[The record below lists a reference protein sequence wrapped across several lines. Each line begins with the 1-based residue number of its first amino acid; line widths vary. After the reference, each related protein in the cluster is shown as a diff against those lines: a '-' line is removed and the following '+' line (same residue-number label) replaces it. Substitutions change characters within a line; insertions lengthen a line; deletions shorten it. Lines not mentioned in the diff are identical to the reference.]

1 MILNQKMGS
10 FSTSLTMSENG
21 YLSLSKKGYSGP
33 MKRDDVF
40 YQAMLARDAR
50 FDGKFFVGVKT
61 TGIYCRPICPAKPK
75 RENVEFFPNHH
86 AAEKA
91 GYRPCLRCR
100 PESAPLSPA
109 WVGKSALVR
118 RAIRMIDRQE
128 SIDFDEDRFA
138 GLFGVSA
145 RHLRRLFI
153 EEIGK
158 TPKQLS
164 FENRLNLARKLI
176 TETALPMTEI
186 AFASGFGSIRRFN
199 AAFKE
204 RFKKSPSEVRRHRI
218 PLESVIRLSLSYR
231 PPYDFQ
237 GLLHFYRAHQM
248 GDLESITED
257 SYSRVLF
264 FNGKVGTVTVK
275 NQAQD
280 SCLIAEIDFPDT
292 TMIHAIV
299 ARVRSM
305 FDLDSDPV
313 LVANALESVPALR
326 KILKKHPGIRL
337 PSGWDPFEVAVSAI
351 LGQLVSVE
359 RGRGLV
365 KDLIEMIGERVSS
378 EFNGRQIRLFPSP
391 EKVWQA
397 DLSSLKTT
405 QRRKETLKS
414 FARALHE
421 GTLSLNPAQDM
432 DQFYQTVLAIPGVGP
447 WTAQYMALKAL
458 KHTDAFPE
466 TDLVIARALEIVGPG
481 KTDIISPWRGY
492 LAALLWR
499 EYTGKLTKRSKK

>member
-1 MILNQKMGS
+1 M
-10 FSTSLTMSENG
+10 SLTMSENG
-21 YLSLSKKGYSGP
+21 YPSSSKQGYSGP
-33 MKRDDVF
+33 MNRDDVF

-100 PESAPLSPA
+100 PESAPQSPA

-118 RAIRMIDRQE
+118 RAVRMIDRQE
-128 SIDFDEDRFA
+128 SLDFDEEQFA
-138 GLFGVSA
+138 NLFGVSA

-153 EEIGK
+153 AEIGK

-186 AFASGFGSIRRFN
+186 AFASGFRSIRRFN
-199 AAFKE
+199 AAFKD
-204 RFKKSPSEVRRHRI
+204 RFKKNPTEVRRHRI
-218 PLESVIRLSLSYR
+218 PLENVIRLSLSYR

-237 GLLHFYRAHQM
+237 GLLQFYRAHQM
-248 GDLESITED
+248 GPLERIDED
-257 SYSRVLF
+257 TYTRVLY
-264 FNGKVGTVTVK
+264 FNGKTGTVTVR
-275 NQAQD
+275 NQTEE
-280 SCLIAEIDFPDT
+280 SCLISEIDFPDT

-299 ARVRSM
+299 TRVRSM

-313 LVANALESVPALR
+313 LVANALESVPAIK

-351 LGQLVSVE
+351 LGQLVSIE
-359 RGRGLV
+359 RGRSLV
-365 KDLIEMIGERVSS
+365 KDLIDLTGEDTF
-378 EFNGRQIRLFPSP
+378 EKHGQHIRLFPSP
-391 EKVWQA
+391 AKVWLS

-405 QRRKETLKS
+405 QKRKDTLKL
-414 FARALHE
+414 FARSVAE
-421 GTLSLNPAQDM
+421 GTLTLDPAQDM
-432 DQFYQTVLAIPGVGP
+432 DQFYRAVLAIPGIGP
-447 WTAQYMALKAL
+447 WTAHYMALKAL

-466 TDLVIARALEIVGPG
+466 TDLVLARALEIVGPENSQ
-481 KTDIISPWRGY
+481 KVSPWRGY

-499 EYTGKLTKRSKK
+499 EYTGKLNRRSKK